1 VDRRLTRGSG
11 DAPEAGKYFA
21 RIVPARTLAATLGLG
36 TLCKCEKLDGEGYDF
51 MTKQIQKVPS
61 LELASEKG
69 GLGNLIRAIGE
80 DSPEILTAVLGAAAT
95 ATYGP
100 VAGVAATFGVKLL
113 HGALKGQAWSQVAVA
128 LQSLKTAGK
137 IKEDFED
144 SDLGKACL
152 AELLE
157 AIDRNPDPRRIQA
170 LKNAFLRIATQPGT
184 ESEAVHQQQLLHIIG
199 TLSSGEIAL
208 LGTMYRVGSKNKYTA
223 ASEWLSEMAHETGF
237 VDQGLVELAEAPLM
251 EKHLVLPRQHGDRSG
266 IRWGQ
271 RNRLTSLGERVC
283 TFMQEPT
290 Q

>member
-1 VDRRLTRGSG
+1 M
-11 DAPEAGKYFA
+11 K
-21 RIVPARTLAATLGLG
+21 
-36 TLCKCEKLDGEGYDF
+36 
-51 MTKQIQKVPS
+51 KQIQKSPS
-61 LELASEKG
+61 LELAIEKG

-80 DSPEILTAVLGAAAT
+80 DSPEILTAALGTAVT

-113 HGALKGQAWSQVAVA
+113 HGALKGQAWSQIAVA

-184 ESEAVHQQQLLHIIG
+184 ESEAVHKQQILHIIG
-199 TLSSGEIAL
+199 TLSSGEIVL
-208 LGTMYRVGSKNKYTA
+208 LGTMYRVGGKSKYTSA
-223 ASEWLSEMAHETGF
+223 NEWLIEMARETGF
-237 VDQGLVELAEAPLM
+237 VDEGLVGLAETPLM
-251 EKHLVLPRQHGDRSG
+251 EKQLVLPRQYSDRSG
-266 IRWGQ
+266 ISWGQ
-271 RNRLTSLGERVC
+271 RNRLTSLGERIC

>member
-1 VDRRLTRGSG
+1 M
-11 DAPEAGKYFA
+11 AKE
-21 RIVPARTLAATLGLG
+21 
-36 TLCKCEKLDGEGYDF
+36 
-51 MTKQIQKVPS
+51 IQKVPS
-61 LELASEKG
+61 LELAAEKG

-80 DSPEILTAVLGAAAT
+80 DSPEILTAVLGAAVT
-95 ATYGP
+95 AIHGP

-113 HGALKGQAWSQVAVA
+113 HGALKGQGWSQIAVA
-128 LQSLKTAGK
+128 LQLLKTAGK

-157 AIDRNPDPRRIQA
+157 AIDRNPDPRRIRA

-184 ESEAVHQQQLLHIIG
+184 ESDAVHQQQLLHIIG
-199 TLSSGEIAL
+199 TLSSGEIVL
-208 LGTMYRVGSKNKYTA
+208 LGTMYRVGDKKNKYTSA
-223 ASEWLSEMAHETGF
+223 AEWLNEMADTTGF
-237 VDQGLVELAEAPLM
+237 LDQGLVTLAETPLI
-251 EKHLVLPRQHGDRSG
+251 EKLLVLPREHADRSG
-266 IRWGQ
+266 ISWGV